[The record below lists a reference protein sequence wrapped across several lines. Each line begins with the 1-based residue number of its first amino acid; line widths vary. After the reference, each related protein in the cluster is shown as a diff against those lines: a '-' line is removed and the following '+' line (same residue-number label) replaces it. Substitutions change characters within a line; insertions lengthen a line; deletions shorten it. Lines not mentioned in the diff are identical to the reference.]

1 MTEEL
6 KELLV
11 PIQRYFER
19 EFGDTLGFNWD
30 DLHHVHLAYT
40 EDEDPP
46 YAEMQVEADLID
58 YKFRFFY
65 GGVLECEESTTD
77 SDVFRSWLES
87 MTFDELIRGCRNE
100 QTRSEKYAN

>member
-1 MTEEL
+1 MTEEVR
-6 KELLV
+6 KLLS
-11 PIQRYFER
+11 PIQKYFER
-19 EFGDTLGFNWD
+19 EFGDTIGFNYD

-65 GGVLECEESTTD
+65 GGKLIGE
-77 SDVFRSWLES
+77 DVAKDRNEFLFWLRF
-87 MTFDELIRGCRNE
+87 MNFDDLISGCRE
-100 QTRSEKYAN
+100 E

>member
-65 GGVLECEESTTD
+65 DGKLVDQNTAKDRTE
-77 SDVFRSWLES
+77 FIFWLRFMS
-87 MTFDELIRGCRNE
+87 FDDLISGCREEVEIDEN
-100 QTRSEKYAN
+100 